1 MIKLKNRGD
10 SMVLITEEN
19 LKIMNSHTL
28 SLAKRYLKQG
38 CLKRIVVNELEKN
51 TIYKVEGTIQVSSYE
66 NICHFYINVP
76 LHSVYSTH
84 CECPW
89 YFDDKNI
96 CAHIGMLMI
105 YLTKVDIQ
113 NFPYTSQK
121 ETSSYSIYNEEYLAR
136 RQRIEEEIK
145 RIQMEES
152 YQKTRDL
159 ILHQKDTQDRLV
171 QLELQTQ
178 QYDILPVFSALDPD
192 SFLLSFTV
200 GAQKQ
205 YTIKN
210 IPDFLKWIDTEQ
222 YHSYGKQ
229 LGFIHTMHAFTSQA
243 QKYIDFMRMAY
254 ATPDY
259 DRYYYR
265 YNNSRFIR
273 IHSLLPV
280 FYTLFKDDSHV
291 PIREEPFMMSI
302 DITKEKNHYTISLV
316 WDKEEQIII
325 GNHQMFSIQESPFE
339 IIHYKIRPQS
349 SIANLFSALSQEA
362 LHIPFDEYDDFERY
376 ILDPAKDYLQITKG
390 QELLPVS
397 NVIHVQHPSVFGDMD
412 ENETVSFHVTGKDDK
427 GNTIELLYN
436 DKINFD
442 WTVHLIQK
450 VLESYATWIDQSH
463 HSVYMSL
470 EDDRTLDFLQ
480 EGINQLQKYCDVYI
494 SDALKKLGK
503 RTSYHLQTGIRIDN
517 GLLEIQLESTDF
529 DVNEV
534 PAILQA
540 YHRKKRY
547 FKLKNGQL
555 LHLESDQFQELDD
568 LMHDFDIDE
577 KQIKAGKLQ
586 LELYRTLG
594 MNERLDHT
602 SSLEVYKD
610 TSLTDYIQGFE
621 NRKSKISCDPHYA
634 SILRDYQKKG
644 VEWLLML
651 YQYNLNGILADE
663 MGLGKTLQVI
673 ALLDSI
679 RQANRHTLIVCPAS
693 LIYNWEDEI
702 RRFSNTLSCI
712 SITGTKEQRK
722 RRIHDVSKS
731 DILITSYDY
740 LRRDIDEYQDITFEY
755 VILDE
760 AQNIKNQKTKN
771 AISVKE
777 LHSYHRLA
785 LSGTPIENSL
795 AELWSIFDFLMPGY
809 LFSYHYFKT
818 QYESPIVLS
827 QNEDVI
833 QKLRSFVSPFILR
846 RTKKEVLKELPD
858 KVDHQYLIDFSKE
871 EQKLYLANLTQAN
884 KEMQEKMREPHID
897 HIAILAALTRLR
909 QLCCDPRLLYDN
921 IQKPS
926 SKVQA
931 CIELIQILTEHNKK
945 VLLFSAF
952 TSLIDLLTQELEQN
966 QISYYV
972 LTGTTT
978 KEERRRLVNAFQS
991 DSTQVFLISLK
1002 AGGTGL
1008 NLTAAEA
1015 VIHIDPWWNIS
1026 AQNQATDRAHRIG
1039 QNANVQVYRLIMKD
1053 SIEEKIVRMQERKK
1067 DLADTFVEGNDGSL
1081 SKMSKEDILSLFQ
1094 RNE

>member
-1 MIKLKNRGD
+1 MG
-10 SMVLITEEN
+10 
-19 LKIMNSHTL
+19 
-28 SLAKRYLKQG
+28 
-38 CLKRIVVNELEKN
+38 
-51 TIYKVEGTIQVSSYE
+51 
-66 NICHFYINVP
+66 
-76 LHSVYSTH
+76 
-84 CECPW
+84 
-89 YFDDKNI
+89 
-96 CAHIGMLMI
+96 
-105 YLTKVDIQ
+105 
-113 NFPYTSQK
+113 
-121 ETSSYSIYNEEYLAR
+121 
-136 RQRIEEEIK
+136 
-145 RIQMEES
+145 
-152 YQKTRDL
+152 
-159 ILHQKDTQDRLV
+159 
-171 QLELQTQ
+171 
-178 QYDILPVFSALDPD
+178 
-192 SFLLSFTV
+192 
-200 GAQKQ
+200 
-205 YTIKN
+205 
-210 IPDFLKWIDTEQ
+210 
-222 YHSYGKQ
+222 
-229 LGFIHTMHAFTSQA
+229 
-243 QKYIDFMRMAY
+243 
-254 ATPDY
+254 
-259 DRYYYR
+259 
-265 YNNSRFIR
+265 
-273 IHSLLPV
+273 
-280 FYTLFKDDSHV
+280 
-291 PIREEPFMMSI
+291 
-302 DITKEKNHYTISLV
+302 
-316 WDKEEQIII
+316 
-325 GNHQMFSIQESPFE
+325 
-339 IIHYKIRPQS
+339 
-349 SIANLFSALSQEA
+349 
-362 LHIPFDEYDDFERY
+362 
-376 ILDPAKDYLQITKG
+376 
-390 QELLPVS
+390 
-397 NVIHVQHPSVFGDMD
+397 
-412 ENETVSFHVTGKDDK
+412 
-427 GNTIELLYN
+427 
-436 DKINFD
+436 
-442 WTVHLIQK
+442 
-450 VLESYATWIDQSH
+450 
-463 HSVYMSL
+463 L
-470 EDDRTLDFLQ
+470 EDERTLDFLQ
-480 EGINQLQKYCDVYI
+480 QGITQLQKYCDVYI

-503 RTSYHLQTGIRIDN
+503 RTKYNLQTGIRIDN

-555 LHLESDQFQELDD
+555 LHLESDQFQELDE
-568 LMHDFDIDE
+568 LMQDFDIHEDE
-577 KQIKAGKLQ
+577 IKDGKLQ

-594 MNERLDHT
+594 MNERLNHAQA
-602 SSLEVYKD
+602 LQVYKED
-610 TSLTDYIQGFE
+610 SLTDYIQGFE
-621 NRKSKISCDPHYA
+621 ERKSKIACNPHYA
-634 SILRDYQKKG
+634 SILRDYQKRG

-679 RQANRHTLIVCPAS
+679 RNQEKHSLIVCPAS

-702 RRFSNTLSCI
+702 HRFSESLSCI

-722 RRIHDVSKS
+722 KRIHDISKH

-755 VILDE
+755 VVLDE

-771 AISVKE
+771 ATSVKE
-777 LHSYHRLA
+777 LHSRHRLA

-818 QYESPIVLS
+818 QYESPIVLN

-833 QKLRSFVSPFILR
+833 KKLRSFVSPFILR

-871 EQKLYLANLTQAN
+871 EQKLYLANLTQAS
-884 KEMQEKMREPHID
+884 KEMQAKMKEPRID

-931 CIELIQILTEHNKK
+931 CIELVQILTEHNKK

-972 LTGTTT
+972 LTGSTS
-978 KEERRRLVNAFQS
+978 KEERRKLVHAFQT
-991 DSTQVFLISLK
+991 DTTQVFLISLK

-1053 SIEEKIVRMQERKK
+1053 SIEEKIVKMQERKK

-1081 SKMSKEDILSLFQ
+1081 SKMSKDEILSLFQ
-1094 RNE
+1094 RD